1 MAKRKPKDEPNSLQP
16 ILAEVQQH
24 YQEWTEDRDIRMTR
38 ENGWDD
44 ILDAYFGRLPD
55 NWPYLSQV
63 VDPRLRTTIIEKKA
77 RLTNSKLRGRL
88 VPREGADI
96 VTARINNALLD
107 FQWDNAQDGGSMNH
121 KWGLMDQDTRLFGS
135 DFGLATWK
143 YCEYQDDNG
152 ETKVEFN
159 GNEFKPLDVRNVGL
173 THGDN
178 VRNAKWVQV
187 SDWLTFEELENENEM
202 PDDPK
207 YPGLAELKGKLTGST
222 QDRRDA
228 NYISRIKSLKGLDDR
243 LGQDKAFPVI
253 EVVTEYRK
261 DRWITFSPK
270 HNVLLRDISNPYK
283 HGKIPIVQLKYF
295 PLSDDPWGESEVES
309 VLPLWR
315 AIQATINGFLDT
327 MNIHMKPPLKIIE
340 GLARMETIEWGPE
353 AQWIINQEN
362 AVTEHVGSGEPLR
375 YFQTTYSSLVAA
387 FNTAMG
393 DSSQGIGGVDPF
405 NPNKTAT
412 EINKQ
417 AAQQNVRD
425 QDNQNALSDALKDM
439 MSMWLSNNQQFLFA
453 NPDMSEYILKII
465 GEKDFAFFKRAGMS
479 DMVLDNESSQTIAD
493 AILAQNG
500 DVNDLQ
506 MQELMNAAY
515 TPAYPVVE
523 NPGEKDVEKLRIKP
537 KMKIDDTGTEA
548 EISMVPEDL
557 NGTFNYVPDVKSMG
571 AGADQEM
578 QEARK
583 QATDLLFNNQNVLAL
598 LQQEGKQPNASEILT
613 EIFESSGTRDASR
626 FFTDIK
632 SASPDQGAA
641 QSAGVEPPLAQP
653 GLTTSPTPDAQAG
666 QQMGGPPLI

>member
-641 QSAGVEPPLAQP
+641 QAAGVEPPLAQP